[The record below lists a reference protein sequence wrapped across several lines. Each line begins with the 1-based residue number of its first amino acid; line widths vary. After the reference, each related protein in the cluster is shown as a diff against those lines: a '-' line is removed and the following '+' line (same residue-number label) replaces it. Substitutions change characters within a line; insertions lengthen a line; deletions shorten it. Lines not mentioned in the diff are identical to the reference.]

1 MIPAATFKDKRVALF
16 GLGGSGRVTLASLKA
31 GGADVWVG
39 DDNSDSVASLRA
51 DADGALQ
58 PAQDLA
64 GFDVLVLAPGIPLT
78 HPEPHWSVVQ
88 ALEADVP
95 VIGDLEVFAR
105 ERAAIAPDAPL
116 VCVTGTNGKSTTTAL
131 IAHILRESG
140 LDVAM
145 GGNIGVPALELSAP
159 ADGRIH
165 VIECSSY
172 QIDLAPSLAPSI
184 GVHLNLSPDHIDRH
198 GTFENYAA
206 IKERLIARSGLAI
219 VGVNDAGSAAI
230 ADRAEAR
237 GQRVRRVSSVS
248 ADFSDGVHADGPAL
262 NSTRPDGTT
271 QTATLLASPNLR
283 GSHNAQNAAAA
294 LAVAEAL
301 GVQIDDIQSGL
312 DGFPGLAHRMQRLGE
327 IGGVTFVNDSK
338 ATNAAATE
346 NALRTYPHIF
356 WIVGGRAKA
365 DGIDP
370 LTGYFPRI
378 EKAYLIGEA
387 SERFAE
393 TLQDVPFE
401 RCGTL
406 EVATRRAAADAAA
419 SQVAERIVLLSPA
432 CASFDQF
439 PSFETRG
446 RRFAE
451 IVAEIGDTG
460 VAG

>member
-1 MIPAATFKDKRVALF
+1 MIPAATFKNKRVALF

-31 GGADVWVG
+31 GGAEVWIG
-39 DDNSDSVASLRA
+39 DDNPESVASVRA
-51 DADGALQ
+51 DADGVIDPGQELN
-58 PAQDLA
+58 
-64 GFDVLVLAPGIPLT
+64 GFDALVLAPGIPLT
-78 HPEPHWSVVQ
+78 HPKPHWVV
-88 ALEADVP
+88 AKAHEAGVP
-95 VIGDLEVFAR
+95 VIGDIEIFAL
-105 ERAAIAPDAPL
+105 ERAATAPDAPL
-116 VCVTGTNGKSTTTAL
+116 VCITGTNGKSTTTAL
-131 IAHILRESG
+131 IAHILREAG

-159 ADGRIH
+159 AATRFH

-206 IKERLIARSGLAI
+206 IKERLIERSGLAI
-219 VGVNDAGSAAI
+219 VGVDDHASASI
-230 ADRAEAR
+230 ADRAERR
-237 GQRVRRVSSVS
+237 GQRVRRLSSAAPDVG
-248 ADFSDGVHADGPAL
+248 DGVLAVGPAL
-262 NSTRPDGTT
+262 TSTSSDG
-271 QTATLLASPNLR
+271 AARSVTLLAAANLR

-294 LAVAEAL
+294 FAVAEAL
-301 GVQIDDIQSGL
+301 GVALNDIQSGL
-312 DGFPGLAHRMQRLGE
+312 DGFPGLAHRMQLLGE
-327 IGGVTFVNDSK
+327 IDGVAFVNDSK

-370 LTGYFPRI
+370 LTAYFPRI

-387 SERFAE
+387 TERFAE
-393 TLQDVPFE
+393 TLHDVPFE

-419 SQVAERIVLLSPA
+419 SGVAERIVLLSPA

-439 PSFETRG
+439 PSFEARG

-451 IVAEIGDTG
+451 IVNEFGDTG
-460 VAG
+460 VAR